1 MQLRMLKEKDAA
13 GMVEWMHDREL
24 VRFMDKNFSEK
35 SIDDCKGFIGESQ
48 EMEEEMN
55 LAVVD
60 DNDEYMGTVSL
71 KNIDRKMKC
80 AEFAIAMRR
89 SALGG
94 GYAAF
99 GMQEIIRRGKAGF
112 GLKYIYWCVP
122 EENKRAIRFYDK
134 NGYCRVWQKDLEDV
148 LGKILPNEKTNLLW
162 YLAGIDRE
170 GAVKE
175 KWK

>member
-1 MQLRMLKEKDAA
+1 MQLRMLKKKDAA
-13 GMVEWMHDREL
+13 GMLEWMYDQEL

-35 SIDDCKGFIGESQ
+35 TIDDCKGFIEGSLEI
-48 EMEEEMN
+48 EKEMN

-89 SALGG
+89 CALGG

-99 GMQEIIRRGKAGF
+99 GMQEIICRGKAGF

-122 EENKRAIRFYDK
+122 EENKRAVRFYEK
-134 NGYCRVWQKDLEDV
+134 NGYSRVPQRYLEDT
-148 LGKILPNEKTNLLW
+148 LGKVLPNTGVKLLW

-170 GAVKE
+170 GR
-175 KWK
+175 